1 MPLKSIILQLAATAF
16 TACRAVSAFSRRP
29 PYGGRAA
36 LPKAD
41 TAAMANVVVQNA
53 YGMYSLCARCGSK
66 LAEHLPRYWQRLL
79 KGWSGSNTGDLLLL
93 QSTVQFL
100 VPKQVRI
107 QDSSFIN
114 PPEELS
120 R

>member
-53 YGMYSLCARCGSK
+53 YGMYSRIAFVPGVGQSWPSIFHGVGRGS
-66 LAEHLPRYWQRLL
+66 
-79 KGWSGSNTGDLLLL
+79 
-93 QSTVQFL
+93 
-100 VPKQVRI
+100 
-107 QDSSFIN
+107 
-114 PPEELS
+114 
-120 R
+120 